1 MQTCDHLIDFSS
13 PGELLSMMSSDSA
26 STARLTEALRP
37 LYDDDSDE
45 EESDS
50 SDGHYGT
57 SVRIK

>member
-1 MQTCDHLIDFSS
+1 
-13 PGELLSMMSSDSA
+13 MSSDSA
-26 STARLTEALRP
+26 STAWLTEALRP

-50 SDGHYGT
+50 SDVRYGT